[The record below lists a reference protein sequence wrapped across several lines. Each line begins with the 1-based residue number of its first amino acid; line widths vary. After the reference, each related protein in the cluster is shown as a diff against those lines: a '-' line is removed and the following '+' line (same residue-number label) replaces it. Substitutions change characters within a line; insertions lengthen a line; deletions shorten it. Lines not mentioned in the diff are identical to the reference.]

1 MEKITELLDNL
12 ENLGD
17 KLPKLDT
24 LAGWVE
30 WLISLAV
37 RVGPVCILVLG
48 LIHLLIPPKEANW
61 KAGYRTYF
69 GMGSITAWHFT
80 QRVSGILMTVV
91 GLILTIIA
99 YISVAKFHGMDLMQM
114 AYEAFTLVKVQAIFA
129 ALIYV
134 SMFVLTAVMFTRN
147 GDCRYPAFMDTP
159 MGQLLFVDESAP
171 VKFDFKKLFAKD
183 PESEYQVDEEPE
195 YVETKEITIEDP

>member
-1 MEKITELLDNL
+1 MEKITEILDNL

-24 LAGWVE
+24 LTGWVE

-37 RVGPVCILVLG
+37 RVGPVCILILG

-80 QRVSGILMTVV
+80 QRVSGVLMTVI
-91 GLILTIIA
+91 GLVLTISA
-99 YISVAKFHGMDLMQM
+99 YLSVAKFHGMDLMQM
-114 AYEAFTLVKVQAIFA
+114 AYEAFTIVKMQAIFA
-129 ALIYV
+129 AIIYV
-134 SMFVLTAVMFTRN
+134 FMFALTAVVFTRK
-147 GDCRYPAFMDTP
+147 GDCRFPALMTSSF
-159 MGQLLFVDESAP
+159 GHLLFVDEAAFNEPSEQTQDQQADEAE
-171 VKFDFKKLFAKD
+171 VK
-183 PESEYQVDEEPE
+183 EE
-195 YVETKEITIEDP
+195 EDA